1 LWALGHIGS
10 NENGIN
16 LILEQ
21 ELVLPI
27 IKLAETA
34 DILSLRG
41 TCIYIIGMLSNTTV
55 GRAAIQKHGWIAS
68 KTKGITSVCLPRNP
82 QTLFSV
88 PRYDYKGNISSDDK
102 IMLAFQSL
110 KKLVALNNQEQEVI
124 KEISNLLNSVYEVQA
139 IAELRKKLENNP
151 DLFMAEK
158 VFEHVCLLLQVYRF
172 RPKGRKF
179 IFNLYETLIFSN
191 GIDK

>member
-1 LWALGHIGS
+1 MKTRSGANYLRDQKHMEKFKEDILSVDVSLNKKRASLWALGHIGS
-10 NENGIN
+10 NENGIH

-27 IKLAETA
+27 IKLAENA

-41 TCIYIIGMLSNTTV
+41 TCIYIIGMLSNTPV

-88 PRYDYKGNISSDDK
+88 PRYDYKGNMSSDDK

-110 KKLVALNNQEQEVI
+110 KRHVVLNNEE
-124 KEISNLLNSVYEVQA
+124 
-139 IAELRKKLENNP
+139 
-151 DLFMAEK
+151 
-158 VFEHVCLLLQVYRF
+158 
-172 RPKGRKF
+172 
-179 IFNLYETLIFSN
+179 
-191 GIDK
+191 